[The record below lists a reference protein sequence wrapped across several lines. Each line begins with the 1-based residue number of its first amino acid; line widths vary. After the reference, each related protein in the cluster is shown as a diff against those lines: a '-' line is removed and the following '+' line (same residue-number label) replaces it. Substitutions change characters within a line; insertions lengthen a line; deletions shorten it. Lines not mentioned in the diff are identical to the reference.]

1 MRLQRTLWRA
11 HHPRWS
17 FAPDSGAGAA
27 RHGGRFNRIGT
38 PALYLSLRF
47 ETAWLEAQQ
56 GFPFK
61 ALPMT
66 ICGYDADC
74 EDIAD
79 LTDPEVR
86 LGLGLQLGDLGCGWA
101 GMVDRGLVPP
111 SWLASDRLRA
121 AGFAGILVRSFAS
134 EATEVAVN
142 AVFWRW
148 APHPPHQVRVIDPD
162 GRLPRNDL
170 SWR

>member
-1 MRLQRTLWRA
+1 LRFQQTVWRA

-27 RHGGRFNRIGT
+27 RHGGRFNRAGT
-38 PALYLSLRF
+38 PALYTSLRF

-61 ALPMT
+61 AQPMT
-66 ICGYDADC
+66 LCGYDVDC
-74 EDIAD
+74 EDMVD

-86 LGLGLQLGDLGCGWA
+86 SGLGIQLADLGCGWA
-101 GMVDRGLVPP
+101 GMVDRGEIPP
-111 SWLASDRLRA
+111 SWLLVDQLMAD
-121 AGFAGILVRSFAS
+121 GHAGILVRSFAWGAS
-134 EATEVAVN
+134 EADRN
-142 AVFWRW
+142 AVFWHW
-148 APHPPHQVRVIDPD
+148 EPDPPHQVRVIDPS

>member
-1 MRLQRTLWRA
+1 LRQTVWRA

-27 RHGGRFNRIGT
+27 LHGGRFNRAGT
-38 PALYLSLRF
+38 PALYTSLRF

-61 ALPMT
+61 AQPMT
-66 ICGYDADC
+66 LCGYEVDC
-74 EDIAD
+74 EDLAD

-86 LGLGLQLGDLGCGWA
+86 SSLGIQLADLACGWA
-101 GMVDRGLVPP
+101 GLVDLGQVPP
-111 SWLASDRLRA
+111 SWSLADRLMA
-121 AGFAGILVRSFAS
+121 AGHAGILVRSFACGAS
-134 EATEVAVN
+134 EADRN
-142 AVFWRW
+142 AVFWKW
-148 APHPPHQVRVIDPD
+148 APVPPHQVRVIDPG